1 MKEIFAYEQLEVY
14 KLARYYVKEVYVLS
28 VKFPSKEDFVM
39 TSQIRRAAVSITS
52 NIAEGTSR
60 FSLKDKSHFIEIAY
74 GSLMETYSQLQIA
87 MDLQYIE
94 ENELKM
100 IIPTIIELRNR
111 LSALRR
117 SYLENKK

>member
-1 MKEIFAYEQLEVY
+1 MEEIFAYEQLEVY

-28 VKFPSKEDFVM
+28 SKFPSKEDFAL